1 MILSTALLAVTTLV
15 RTSNVNAGVV
25 GLMLSYALSTTQTL
39 NWIVRSA
46 TEVETNIVSVE
57 RVQEYIDLPSE
68 APLEVPDEKP
78 SEDWPQHGSIRFD
91 YVNARYRKDLDLVLR
106 DVNFEIKAGEK
117 VGVCGR
123 TGAGKS
129 SLTMVLYRIIEVE
142 SGTVSIDGVDVGK
155 LGLHDLRSRLSIIP
169 QDSQM
174 FAGTLRQNL
183 DPSGRA
189 TDAQMWAALEQC
201 RLKEH
206 VERMV
211 GLLRSLSCRGLQLT
225 LCGVVQEGKLDAHI
239 EEGGTNFSAGQ
250 RQLICLGV
258 SLCLSLSLLS
268 EPNGG

>member
-1 MILSTALLAVTTLV
+1 M

-68 APLEVPDEKP
+68 APLEVEDKKPTDE
-78 SEDWPQHGSIRFD
+78 WPQHGSIRFD
-91 YVNARYRKDLDLVLR
+91 HVNARYRKDLDLVLR

-129 SLTMVLYRIIEVE
+129 SLTMVLYRIIEID
-142 SGTVSIDGVDVGK
+142 SGTVSIDDVDVSK

-174 FAGTLRQNL
+174 FAGSLRQNL

-206 VERMV
+206 VEQMV
-211 GLLRSLSCRGLQLT
+211 RRASIRLACAVIDLVRP
-225 LCGVVQEGKLDAHI
+225 VQEGKLDAHI
-239 EEGGTNFSAGQ
+239 DEGGTNFSAGQ

-258 SLCLSLSLLS
+258 SLLVQ
-268 EPNGG
+268 PDDGNRG